1 MGLEPASPP
10 TQPLRVLIVDD
21 SPIFRRFIHW
31 VLGQKQDFQ
40 VVGEA
45 CDGLEALQK
54 AEELKPDLILL
65 DIGLPNLDGLEV
77 AKRVHQVA
85 PSSKILFV
93 TMHRDADIV
102 QAALSNGAMGYV
114 LKSDAGD
121 ELLAAIEA
129 ALQGTRYVSSGL
141 DR

>member
-1 MGLEPASPP
+1 M
-10 TQPLRVLIVDD
+10 RVLIVDD
-21 SPIFRRFIHW
+21 SLIFRRFIHW
-31 VLGQKQDFQ
+31 VLDQKQDLQ

-45 CDGLEALQK
+45 PDGLEGVQK
-54 AEELKPDLILL
+54 AEELQPDLILL

-77 AKRVHQVA
+77 AKRVYQVA
-85 PSSKILFV
+85 PNSKILFV
-93 TMHRDADIV
+93 TMLRDADVV

-129 ALQGTRYVSSGL
+129 ALQGKRFVSSGL
-141 DR
+141 DDSWHSS

>member
-1 MGLEPASPP
+1 M
-10 TQPLRVLIVDD
+10 RVLVVDD
-21 SPIFRRFIHW
+21 SPIFRDFIHW

-54 AEELKPDLILL
+54 AEELQPDLILL

-77 AKRVHQVA
+77 AKRVYQVA

-129 ALQGTRYVSSGL
+129 ALQGTRYVRSMAASIICSK
-141 DR
+141 